1 MAEEY
6 VIVPRGTRNMT
17 HEDIIFLPGT
27 DFHKGYQLEATVH
40 CEDGGAVRDQ
50 EVGGGLNHWF

>member
-1 MAEEY
+1 
-6 VIVPRGTRNMT
+6 MT

-40 CEDGGAVRDQ
+40 RKDGGAIRDQ